1 VRVSVIINPIAGLFR
16 RRDQGL
22 RRAAQARAV
31 LAAAGV
37 AADVWLTEGPGH
49 ARALAADAAAR
60 GTDLVCAWGGDGT
73 VNEVASVLAFGDAA
87 LAIVPA
93 GSGNGLAR
101 ALGIPREPGTALRHA
116 LSAPERRIDVGEI
129 AGHIFFNVAGV
140 GFDAHIASEFSRDH
154 GTRGFR
160 RYVRIVTRELFAYRP
175 RSRRVAIEAIV
186 TEHEAFMLTVAN
198 GPQWGNGAIVAPGA
212 RLDDGLLDLVTVEA
226 PSRLQLLASLPRLFA
241 GTLDRSPTVT
251 IRKVAEARISGD
263 VPLLFHFDG
272 EPVLSAAP
280 DLLVRVH
287 PSALVV
293 RA

>member
-1 VRVSVIINPIAGLFR
+1 MRVSVIINPIAGLFR
-16 RRDQGL
+16 RPDQGA
-22 RRAAQARAV
+22 RRATKARAV

-37 AADVWLTEGPGH
+37 EADVWLTEGPGH
-49 ARALAADAAAR
+49 ARVLAADAAAR
-60 GTDLVCAWGGDGT
+60 GTDSVYAWGGDGT
-73 VNEVASVLAFGDAA
+73 VNEVGSVLAFGDVA

-101 ALGIPREPGTALRHA
+101 ALGIPREPGGALRHA
-116 LSAPERRIDVGEI
+116 LRVPERRIDVGEI

-154 GTRGFR
+154 GQRGFR
-160 RYVRIVTRELFAYRP
+160 RYARIVTRELFSYSPRP
-175 RSRRVAIEAIV
+175 RHVAIEAIV
-186 TEHEAFMLTVAN
+186 TEHQAFMLTVAN

-226 PSRLQLLASLPRLFA
+226 PSRLQLVTSVPRLFA
-241 GTLDRSPTVT
+241 GTLDRSPAVT
-251 IRKVAEARISGD
+251 IRKITEARISGA

-272 EPVLSAAP
+272 EPVLSADP

-293 RA
+293 RG

>member
-16 RRDQGL
+16 RSDQGL

-31 LAAAGV
+31 LAAAGIT
-37 AADVWLTEGPGH
+37 ADVRLTEGPGH
-49 ARALAADAAAR
+49 ARALAADARAR

-101 ALGIPREPGTALRHA
+101 ALGIPRESGAALRHA

-129 AGHIFFNVAGV
+129 AGHLFFNVAGV

-154 GTRGFR
+154 GKRGFR

-212 RLDDGLLDLVTVEA
+212 RLDDGLLDLVTVES
-226 PSRLQLLASLPRLFA
+226 PSRLQLLASLPRLYA
-241 GTLDRSPTVT
+241 GTLDRSPAVT
-251 IRKVAEARISGD
+251 IRKVTEARISGD

-287 PSALVV
+287 TNALAL

>member
-1 VRVSVIINPIAGLFR
+1 MRVSVIINPIAGLFR
-16 RRDQGL
+16 RPDQGP
-22 RRAAQARAV
+22 RRAAHARAV

-37 AADVWLTEGPGH
+37 EADVRLTEGPGH
-49 ARALAADAAAR
+49 AQALAADAMER
-60 GTDLVCAWGGDGT
+60 GTGLVYAWGGDGT
-73 VNEVASVLAFGDAA
+73 VNEIGSVLAFHDAA

-101 ALGIPREPGTALRHA
+101 ALGIPRDPGAALRHA

-154 GTRGFR
+154 GQRGFR
-160 RYVRIVTRELFAYRP
+160 RYARIVTRELFAYSP
-175 RSRRVAIEAIV
+175 RTRRVAIDTIW
-186 TEHEAFMLTVAN
+186 TEHQAFMLTVAN

-212 RLDDGLLDLVTVEA
+212 RLDDGLLDLVTVES
-226 PSRLQLLASLPRLFA
+226 PSWLQLLASVPRLFA
-241 GTLDRSPTVT
+241 GTLDRSPAVT

-272 EPVLSAAP
+272 EPVLSTEP

-287 PSALVV
+287 PHALVV